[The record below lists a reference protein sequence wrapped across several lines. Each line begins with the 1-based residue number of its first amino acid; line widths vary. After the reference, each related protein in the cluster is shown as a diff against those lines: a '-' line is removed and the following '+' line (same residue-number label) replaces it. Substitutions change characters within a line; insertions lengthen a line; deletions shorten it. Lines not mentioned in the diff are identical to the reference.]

1 MKKII
6 SLTLFVAIICVPVF
20 AQITFEKHTYIPK
33 EGDSLL
39 YRLMRP
45 LNNDESQKYALVLF
59 LHGAGERGNDNSLQ
73 LTNGVNN
80 FASNLNRKLFPCYV
94 VVPQCEKGYRWV
106 ETDWKLPSHTMPDTP
121 SVYLNY
127 TIKLIDSLIKNL
139 NIDPKRIYITGIS
152 MGGFGTW
159 DAISR
164 WPKKFAAAVPVC
176 GGADTSKAGI
186 IKDIPIWA
194 FHGEKDQ
201 VVLTSRS
208 RNMIQALKK
217 AGGNPKYTEYPEL
230 GHNIWGKVYT
240 NQDLLI
246 WLFSQTLANQKK

>member
-1 MKKII
+1 PE
-6 SLTLFVAIICVPVF
+6 TPFVF
-20 AQITFEKHTYIPK
+20 
-33 EGDSLL
+33 
-39 YRLMRP
+39 
-45 LNNDESQKYALVLF
+45 
-59 LHGAGERGNDNSLQ
+59 
-73 LTNGVNN
+73 
-80 FASNLNRKLFPCYV
+80 
-94 VVPQCEKGYRWV
+94 
-106 ETDWKLPSHTMPDTP
+106 
-121 SVYLNY
+121 LNY
-127 TIKLIDSLIKNL
+127 YIKLIDSLNKNL
-139 NIDPKRIYITGIS
+139 NIGPKRIYITGIS

-176 GGADTSKAGI
+176 GGADTSKADI

-230 GHNIWGKVYT
+230 GHNIWGNVYT
-240 NQDLLI
+240 NQELFI
-246 WLFSQTLANQKK
+246 WLFSQTLTNRKK